1 MAPRDSE
8 RGPGADGILAPPRRT
23 VTIRAPSAGADDD
36 QEIWLLS
43 YSDLVTLLMSVFVM
57 LLAITTIR
65 DELPTTPR
73 TPDPPAITRPGAA
86 SPAEA
91 PTVEPAP
98 LLDDD
103 RPRLDDGEIAAPA
116 PERLAERWLARL
128 AALGVPP
135 GVTVSVARNRVAI
148 TVGES
153 ILFATGRAE
162 LTQPGRDLLLRL
174 APALAAARG
183 GIVVEGHTD
192 VTAVTGGRYPS
203 NWELSGARASGVVR
217 RLIELGI
224 EPQRLSAV
232 GYADTR
238 PLAPGSDPLSLAR
251 NRRVTLSIQTEE

>member
-8 RGPGADGILAPPRRT
+8 QAPGTDGPLAPRRRT
-23 VTIRAPSAGADDD
+23 APIQTPSAGADDD

-57 LLAITTIR
+57 LLAITTIK
-65 DELPTTPR
+65 DDLPTTPLPPETPAMAR
-73 TPDPPAITRPGAA
+73 TDAMPQ
-86 SPAEA
+86 AEA
-91 PTVEPAP
+91 DPV
-98 LLDDD
+98 DD
-103 RPRLDDGEIAAPA
+103 RPRLDDGEVAAPD

-135 GVTVSVARNRVAI
+135 GVTVSVSQNRVAI

-174 APALAAARG
+174 APVLAATRG

-192 VTAVTGGRYPS
+192 STPVTGGRYPS

-217 RLIELGI
+217 RLIELGV
-224 EPQRLSAV
+224 EPQRLSAL

-238 PLAPGSDPLSLAR
+238 PLAFGTDPVSLAR
-251 NRRVTLSIQTEE
+251 NRRVTLSLQAE